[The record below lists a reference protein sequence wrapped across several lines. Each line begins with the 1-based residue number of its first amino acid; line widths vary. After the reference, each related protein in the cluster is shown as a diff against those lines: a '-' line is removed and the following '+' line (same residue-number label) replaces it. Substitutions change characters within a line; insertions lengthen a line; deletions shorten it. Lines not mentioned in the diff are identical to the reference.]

1 MVKKNQESELEKLRI
16 EAESLQHDDDSPG
29 TPPQV
34 EPVAKESEKEN
45 DTLSTRVDE
54 SDEGDLNS
62 QLTELVEV
70 LEQEL
75 KDTNPMTLLIVF
87 ALGILIGRLLPR

>member
-1 MVKKNQESELEKLRI
+1 MVKNNQESELEKLRI
-16 EAESLQHDDDSPG
+16 EAESLQHKDHSSG
-29 TPPQV
+29 TIAPADTAA
-34 EPVAKESEKEN
+34 EEN
-45 DTLSTRVDE
+45 DTLRTRVDE
-54 SDEGDLNS
+54 SDESDLNS
-62 QLTELVEV
+62 QLTDLVEV

>member
-1 MVKKNQESELEKLRI
+1 MVKKNKGSEFEELRI
-16 EAESLQHDDDSPG
+16 EAESLQHEEDSPG
-29 TPPQV
+29 TVSQ
-34 EPVAKESEKEN
+34 AGTATQEN
-45 DTLSTRVDE
+45 DTPSTGVDE
-54 SDEGDLNS
+54 SDESDLNS

-87 ALGILIGRLLPR
+87 ALGILIGRLLPK